1 MTGLPSPSSRQLL
14 HNRNIQLACYER
26 EDGLF
31 DVEGHLVD
39 TKPFDLV
46 LSAARRKNAG
56 APIHDMRLRLTFDDK
71 MTIVDAEGVMDVPAH
86 EFCNG
91 ALPSYKA
98 LVGLRIRSGWVRD
111 ALKRIQRSDGCTH
124 MSEMF
129 TEIGTTA
136 LQGMYGRANRNQRSG
151 ITANHKMAPVLEN
164 TCFGWRSGGP
174 IATAVNDQKNL

>member
-46 LSAARRKNAG
+46 LSTARRKNAG
-56 APIHDMRLRLTFDDK
+56 APIHDMRLRLTFDDN

-98 LVGLRIRSGWVRD
+98 LVGLRIGSGWVRD

-136 LQGMYGRANRNQRSG
+136 MQGMYGRANRNQRLG
-151 ITANHKMAPVLEN
+151 TTAERKMAPVLEN

-174 IATAVNDQKNL
+174 IATAANGQKDA

>member
-46 LSAARRKNAG
+46 LSTARRKNAG
-56 APIHDMRLRLTFDDK
+56 APIHDMRLRLTFDDT

-91 ALPSYKA
+91 ALPSDKA
-98 LVGLRIRSGWVRD
+98 LVGLRIGSGWVRD

-136 LQGMYGRANRNQRSG
+136 VQGMYGRANRNQRSG
-151 ITANHKMAPVLEN
+151 ITANRKMAPVLEN

-174 IATAVNDQKNL
+174 IATAAKDQKNL

>member
-1 MTGLPSPSSRQLL
+1 MTGLPSPPSRQLL
-14 HNRNIQLACYER
+14 HNRQIQLACYER

-46 LSAARRKNAG
+46 LSTARRKNAG
-56 APIHDMRLRLTFDDK
+56 EPVHDMRLRLTFDET
-71 MTIVDAEGVMDVPAH
+71 MTIVDAEGFMDVPAH

-98 LVGLRIRSGWVRD
+98 LIGIKIGSGWVRE
-111 ALKRIQRSDGCTH
+111 ALKRIQRADGCTH
-124 MSEMF
+124 MTEMF

-136 LQGMYGRANRNQRSG
+136 MQGMYGRANRNQRRDKT
-151 ITANHKMAPVLEN
+151 IRRKMAPQLEN
-164 TCFGWRSGGP
+164 TCFGWRTGGP
-174 IATAVNDQKNL
+174 IATAVSEGKDA

>member
-46 LSAARRKNAG
+46 LSTARRKNAG
-56 APIHDMRLRLTFDDK
+56 APIHDMRLRLTFDDN

-98 LVGLRIRSGWVRD
+98 LVGLRIGSGWVRD

-136 LQGMYGRANRNQRSG
+136 MQGMYGRANRNQRLG
-151 ITANHKMAPVLEN
+151 TTAKRKMAPVLEN

-174 IATAVNDQKNL
+174 IATAANGQKDA

>member
-1 MTGLPSPSSRQLL
+1 MTGLPSPPSRQLL

-46 LSAARRKNAG
+46 LSTARRKNAG
-56 APIHDMRLRLTFDDK
+56 APIHDMRLRLTFDETL
-71 MTIVDAEGVMDVPAH
+71 TIVDAEGVMDVPAH

-98 LVGLRIRSGWVRD
+98 LVGLRIGSGWVRD

-124 MSEMF
+124 TSEMF

-136 LQGMYGRANRNQRSG
+136 MQGMYGRANRNQRLDK
-151 ITANHKMAPVLEN
+151 TAKRKMAPVLEN

-174 IATAVNDQKNL
+174 IATAANGPKDA